1 GRRLYETEPIV
12 RDEIDTCAE
21 VLLPDLNLDLRQILF
36 PSKGCE
42 EEAQK
47 RLTQTAIAQPA
58 LFVVE
63 HAIARLLEA
72 WGVVPVGMIGHSLGD
87 YVAACLAGVFSRD
100 CALGLLAKRARLM
113 QDLPAGSMLAVRA
126 KADEVQELLSPQ
138 VAIAGL
144 NGETMTVLS
153 GDTGA
158 IRAVEETLTCRGI
171 ASKYL
176 ATSHAFHSAHMD
188 PIVERFA
195 SIVATVPRNPPKIP
209 FISSLT
215 GEWIADDQATD
226 PRFWARQLREPV
238 RFAEG
243 AARLFDDPTR
253 ILLEVGPGQTL
264 TTLVRQ
270 HPGRKASQVIVTS
283 LGLSSDGSNATS
295 AILLAAG
302 KLWAAGADLNWP
314 AIHGGARRCRIPLPT
329 YPFERKR
336 YWIEPHFTA
345 DEICKT
351 AALQRQTEEHENIMP
366 RPNGEAQAGP
376 ARKDQLVERLQAL
389 FAELSGLGTAD
400 LNPRTGFLEL
410 GLDSL
415 LLTQASAAIQKSFR
429 VKIPF
434 RDLLEDLSTL
444 DALAGRLDAELPVE
458 PKLAAEALLP
468 ANVVT
473 NPAVVGPG
481 AERVVAG
488 SPLERIFAR
497 QLELMS
503 RQLDMLRD
511 GGAQETPPADVPRT
525 DALEVRKFT
534 PTSVKATERPTI
546 SFGPYRPPIKSA
558 SGGLTPKQDQRL
570 KEFVRR
576 YTQRTP
582 GSKAFTARHRA
593 MLADPRSVAGFRT
606 LWKEMVYPIVASRS
620 AGSKLWDVDG
630 NEYVDLVNGFGAILF
645 GHNPPFVREAIEKQL
660 ERGIEIG
667 PQTSLAG
674 EVAALVAESTGMQ
687 RVAFCNTGSEA
698 VTAAIRVARTV
709 SGRDL
714 IVSFTGAY
722 HGVFDE
728 VLVRPTHVD
737 GELRSMPIAPGIPS
751 SMTDNIIV
759 LEYGSAAALETLKS
773 RASVLAAVLVE
784 PVQSRRPE
792 MQPVE
797 FLREVRSITEAAG
810 VALIFDEIV
819 SGFRAHL
826 RGTQAVFDVRADL
839 ATYGKVVG
847 GGLPIGLVTGSSKYM
862 DALDGGQWSYGDE
875 SLPEVGVTFFAGTFV
890 RHPLALAAARAV
902 LLHLREAG
910 PELQRNLNLRTTELV
925 DILNGHAEKVGAPLR
940 VTHFSS
946 WFCFN
951 FPQDVP
957 YAGLFYA
964 HMRDKGVHI
973 WEGRAGFLTTAHTD
987 ADLDRVVTAFKETIE
1002 ELQEAEF
1009 LPGGA
1014 PERLPGARLGKD
1026 MNGRPAWFVPDPDR
1040 PGRYLQVNVGT
1051 AADV

>member
-1 GRRLYETEPIV
+1 
-12 RDEIDTCAE
+12 
-21 VLLPDLNLDLRQILF
+21 
-36 PSKGCE
+36 
-42 EEAQK
+42 
-47 RLTQTAIAQPA
+47 
-58 LFVVE
+58 
-63 HAIARLLEA
+63 
-72 WGVVPVGMIGHSLGD
+72 M
-87 YVAACLAGVFSRD
+87 
-100 CALGLLAKRARLM
+100 
-113 QDLPAGSMLAVRA
+113 
-126 KADEVQELLSPQ
+126 
-138 VAIAGL
+138 
-144 NGETMTVLS
+144 
-153 GDTGA
+153 
-158 IRAVEETLTCRGI
+158 
-171 ASKYL
+171 
-176 ATSHAFHSAHMD
+176 
-188 PIVERFA
+188 
-195 SIVATVPRNPPKIP
+195 
-209 FISSLT
+209 
-215 GEWIADDQATD
+215 
-226 PRFWARQLREPV
+226 

-243 AARLFDDPTR
+243 AERLFDDPTQ

-264 TTLVRQ
+264 ATLVRQ
-270 HPGRKASQVIVTS
+270 HPGRNASQVIVSS
-283 LGLSSDGSNATS
+283 LGPSSDGSNATS
-295 AILLAAG
+295 AVLLAAG
-302 KLWAAGADLNWP
+302 RLWAAGADLSWP
-314 AIHGGARRCRIPLPT
+314 ALHGVSRCRIPLPT

-336 YWIEPHFTA
+336 YWIEPHLTA
-345 DEICKT
+345 DEIHKT
-351 AALQRQTEEHENIMP
+351 SAQQLQAEEHENIMAK
-366 RPNGEAQAGP
+366 PNSEARADP
-376 ARKDQLVERLQAL
+376 THKDQLVERLQAL

-400 LNPRTGFLEL
+400 LNPRTSFLEL

-444 DALAGRLDAELPVE
+444 DALAGRLDAELPHE
-458 PKLAAEALLP
+458 PKTAAEVPSL
-468 ANVVT
+468 ANVAT
-473 NPAVVGPG
+473 NPAIAGPG

-488 SPLERIFAR
+488 SSLERIFAQ

-503 RQLDMLRD
+503 RQLEMLRD
-511 GGAQETPPADVPRT
+511 EGAQETPSLAASLRRTDVP
-525 DALEVRKFT
+525 EVRKSA
-534 PTSVKATERPTI
+534 PALVKATERPTI
-546 SFGPYRPPIKSA
+546 SFGPYRPPIRSA

-570 KEFVRR
+570 KEFIAR
-576 YTQRTP
+576 YARRTP
-582 GSKAFTARHRA
+582 GSKAFTASHRA
-593 MLADPRSVAGFRT
+593 MLADPRSVAGFRM

-660 ERGIEIG
+660 GLGIEIG
-667 PQTSLAG
+667 PQTPLAG
-674 EVAALVAESTGMQ
+674 EVATLVTESTGME
-687 RVAFCNTGSEA
+687 RAAFCNTGSEA

-728 VLVRPTHVD
+728 VLVRPTPVN

-773 RASVLAAVLVE
+773 RASELAAVLVE

-792 MQPVE
+792 LQPVE

-810 VALIFDEIV
+810 VALIFDDIV

-826 RGTQAVFDVRADL
+826 GGTQAIFGIRADL
-839 ATYGKVVG
+839 CTYGKVVG

-862 DALDGGQWSYGDE
+862 DALDGGHWSYGDE
-875 SLPEVGVTFFAGTFV
+875 SCPEVGVTFFAGTFV

-910 PELQRNLNLRTTELV
+910 PELQRNLNLRTTQLV
-925 DILNGHAEKVGAPLR
+925 DILNGHAEKVGAPVR

-957 YAGLFYA
+957 YASLFYA
-964 HMRDKGVHI
+964 YMRDKGVHI
-973 WEGRAGFLTTAHTD
+973 WEGRAGFLTTAHTESD
-987 ADLDRVVTAFKETIE
+987 IDRVVAAFKETIE
-1002 ELQEAEF
+1002 EMQEAEF

-1014 PERLPGARLGKD
+1014 PEHLPGARLGKD
-1026 MNGRPAWFVPDPDR
+1026 LNGRPAWFVPDPDR
-1040 PGRYLQVNVGT
+1040 PGKYLQVKTSANV
-1051 AADV
+1051 